1 LVFRGS
7 RAETGFLRLLRG
19 LKPPRY
25 LLSEKVVQRVR
36 VGPDFS
42 EHPLGM
48 GIQMS
53 GGMEILR
60 LLYLA
65 LGPGIALAVYIY
77 YSDKWEPEPKALV
90 IKSFILGGLACFP
103 SYYYEDTFLK
113 ILDWEG
119 IGGPQKYS
127 PWWHIPVYAFFGV
140 ALAEELCKFLFLKA
154 FICDNQEFSEPF
166 DGLVYGGMV
175 GCGFATVENL
185 LYVLPLGQEVGIIRM
200 FTAVPGHV
208 FEGMILGYFMGRAK
222 FSLASEND
230 LMKGLGLVV
239 VLHGIYDTAA
249 FSNGEW
255 SFLFIFA
262 IVFLGLYLG
271 LRAKKELAKHSAVI
285 EFSTRKYTL
294 LKKGRKKRVL
304 VLREIRDQLADGKL
318 KLEDLLVVNKT
329 GKTKTVKE
337 IFSSGIVSQYVGLIK
352 IPPRGLPVKYFLLLY
367 GLTFGFYFYFW
378 FLRNYRNF
386 RDYKRININPE
397 IKTLVLFSTA
407 VIPYFIYG
415 VVLGESGLSQFH
427 PVVKILFDL
436 VIAGVQAGF
445 LFFQLRIIKRFLKRK
460 LKGTFS
466 VEGIVLG
473 FFIINAFGKLW
484 SPGLDY
490 YWFAVMILVMC
501 EGIVLT
507 FVQKDLNLYW
517 KRERMK
523 KIDM

>member
-1 LVFRGS
+1 
-7 RAETGFLRLLRG
+7 
-19 LKPPRY
+19 
-25 LLSEKVVQRVR
+25 
-36 VGPDFS
+36 
-42 EHPLGM
+42 M
-48 GIQMS
+48 N
-53 GGMEILR
+53 GGMETLK

-103 SYYYEDTFLK
+103 SYFFEDTFLEV
-113 ILDWEG
+113 LGWENLSG
-119 IGGPQKYS
+119 SGDYS

-154 FICDNQEFSEPF
+154 FICDNREFSEPF
-166 DGLVYGGMV
+166 DGIVYGGMV

-200 FTAVPGHV
+200 VTAVPSHV

-239 VLHGIYDTAA
+239 VLHGVYDTAA
-249 FSNGEW
+249 FTNGEW

-271 LRAKKELAKHSAVI
+271 LRAKKEMAKHSAVI
-285 EFSTRKYTL
+285 EFSTREYTL
-294 LKKGRKKRVL
+294 LRKGRKKRVL
-304 VLREIRDQLADGKL
+304 VLREIRDRLADGKL
-318 KLEDLLVVNKT
+318 KPEDSLVDVQT

-337 IFSSGIVSQYVGLIK
+337 IFSSGIVSQYAGLIK
-352 IPPRGLPVKYFLLLY
+352 CPPRGLPVKYFLLLY

-378 FLRNYRNF
+378 FLRNYQNF

-397 IKTLVLFSTA
+397 IKTLILFGTA
-407 VIPYFIYG
+407 IIPYFIYG

-427 PVVKILFDL
+427 PVVEISFELL
-436 VIAGVQAGF
+436 IAGIQAGF
-445 LFFQLRIIKRFLKRK
+445 LFFQLHIIKRFLKRK
-460 LKGTFS
+460 MKGTFS
-466 VEGIVLG
+466 VVGNVLG
-473 FFIINAFGKLW
+473 FFILNSLGKLW
-484 SPGLDY
+484 PSNLDY
-490 YWFAVMILVMC
+490 YWLAVIIFVVC
-501 EGIVLT
+501 EGIILAL
-507 FVQKDLNLYW
+507 VQKDLNAYW
-517 KRERMK
+517 KQERRK
-523 KIDM
+523 KADMW